1 MRELHFG
8 LIYQGLRWIL
18 QAREYSNDWL
28 ELGDRLEERAKVS
41 YEDASGCFISQ
52 MKGARLLNK
61 ERPTLW

>member
-18 QAREYSNDWL
+18 QAREYSNDR
-28 ELGDRLEERAKVS
+28 LGLDDHLEERAKVS
-41 YEDASGCFISQ
+41 YEDANGCFISQ
-52 MKGARLLNK
+52 RKGARLLSK